1 MTPPM
6 ASGRPDWAGR
16 PAEPVRPAGED
27 GNEPQRLLLTVEEA
41 AQMLGV
47 GRTTL
52 FGLLQSGQ
60 LASVRIGAARR
71 VSVQAIEEFV
81 DQLTERTP
89 PPDDAAVEQNAPKRR
104 VSRRPHHRATGCEV
118 LRLPFAGGADKAE
131 RI

>member
-1 MTPPM
+1 M
-6 ASGRPDWAGR
+6 AFGRPDWAGR
-16 PAEPVRPAGED
+16 PAEPVRPAAED

-41 AQMLGV
+41 TQMLGV

-52 FGLLQSGQ
+52 FGLLRSGQ

-71 VSVQAIEEFV
+71 VSVEAIEELV

-104 VSRRPHHRATGCEV
+104 VPRRLITGPRAAKC
-118 LRLPFAGGADKAE
+118 
-131 RI
+131 